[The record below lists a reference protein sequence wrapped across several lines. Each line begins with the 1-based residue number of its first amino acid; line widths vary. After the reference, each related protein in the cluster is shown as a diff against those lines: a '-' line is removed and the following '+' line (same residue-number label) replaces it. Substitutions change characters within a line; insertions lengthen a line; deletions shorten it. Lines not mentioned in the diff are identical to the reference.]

1 MRLRLISPLFIAALI
16 ILPGCSRP
24 RPSPARPALFVVRD
38 ADTIIW
44 LFGTIHALPSN
55 VTWETP
61 AIRHA
66 IDRADMLV
74 TEILPPDPAAIGA
87 QFAAL
92 AHGNGLPTIAAR
104 APARLR
110 PALER
115 AIADAGE
122 TASVLD
128 AQESW
133 AVALALENGR
143 ARAAGASAANG
154 VERVLARRFAGRPQR
169 ALETAGSQL
178 ALFDG
183 LSAPDQRRLLVLAIT
198 DRDGYARTLA
208 AWSAGN
214 VAAMARSN
222 DRLFAGA
229 PAMHAAL
236 LTDRNIRW
244 SRWIA
249 RRMRMPGKVFVAV
262 GAGHLAGRES
272 VVAMLRQAGLSVRRV
287 Q

>member
-1 MRLRLISPLFIAALI
+1 MRLWLISPLLIAALI
-16 ILPGCSRP
+16 ILSGCSRP
-24 RPSPARPALFVVRD
+24 RPSPARPALFVLRD

-44 LFGTIHALPSN
+44 LFGTIHALPPN
-55 VTWETP
+55 ITWETP

-66 IDRADMLV
+66 IDGADMLV
-74 TEILPPDPAAIGA
+74 TEILPPDQAVIGT

-92 AHGNGLPTIAAR
+92 AHSNGLPPLSAR
-104 APARLR
+104 VPARLR

-122 TASVLD
+122 TASALD

-133 AVALALENGR
+133 AAALALENGR
-143 ARAAGASAANG
+143 ARAAGADAANG
-154 VERVLARRFAGRPQR
+154 VERLLARRFAGRPQR

-183 LSAPDQRRLLVLAIT
+183 LSAPDQCRLLVLAIT
-198 DRDGYARTLA
+198 DRDGYTRTLA

-236 LTDRNIRW
+236 LADRNARW

-249 RRMRMPGKVFVAV
+249 RRMRLPGKVLVAV

-272 VVAMLRQAGLSVRRV
+272 VVAMLRRAGLSVRQV